1 MAPPL
6 KLLRKIVTTAV
17 FAASSGL
24 PGPVLAQTGAPAGVD
39 HLQWLE
45 QADDPKALAWARA
58 QTAATTK
65 ALGQGAA
72 YPAVMADLRATVE
85 ANTPLAHVVLLGP
98 RAMRLQRD
106 IAHPHGQLQVS
117 TRAADGT
124 LGAWKTVL
132 DVQALN
138 QREGKQYD
146 LRLENIGSA
155 TKSCLS
161 PAYRYCLLSLAPK
174 GGDEVEVRE
183 FDLVAGAFVA
193 NGFRAPAS
201 RTQAAWLDADH
212 VLVAHALPGSLRTTG
227 GWGGAVRL
235 WQRGTP
241 AATAPIVYQAK
252 PTDTILVLDRIGE
265 GRAAKGLIS
274 RVIDYATFEFH
285 LFEPGKGVRQVDLPQ
300 RLKPFGLQAATS
312 RYLAVQLA
320 QAQSVNGVSVP
331 AETLL
336 SYDTDAAT
344 APEKRVEIVTAPKA
358 GEYLPLLGSGLIA
371 GTRDGLMLT
380 MKRGLDTSVQYASH
394 GPKGWNVREILPA
407 APGLALT
414 FDSADGA
421 GTDAVIRSQG
431 FLAAP
436 TLRMLRPDGT
446 TSPIEAAPAAFD
458 ASRMVIETRHARSKD
473 GTLVDY
479 YLVRPR
485 NIAAGKSTPT
495 LLTGYGAFGFTQTP
509 DYLGDTSG
517 GAGTKLWL
525 ERGGALA
532 VAAIRGGGDRGEEWH
547 RAGIRERRQNSWD
560 DFAAVGEDLIKRGFV
575 KPKQL
580 GLFGSSS
587 GGLLVATVGTQRPE
601 LFGAVVSDAPIID
614 MLRYTRL
621 AMGAIGVEDYGD
633 PKDPAMA
640 AVLKAYSPLHTV
652 RPEVHYPP
660 FLFTVATSD
669 NRVGP
674 GHARKIV
681 ARMQEIGAKA
691 YLYENPEGGHGV
703 SDALARPDL
712 MGLRM
717 MFFID
722 TLMQPAP

>member
-1 MAPPL
+1 MPGLA
-6 KLLRKIVTTAV
+6 R
-17 FAASSGL
+17 AA
-24 PGPVLAQTGAPAGVD
+24 AAPAGVD

-45 QADDPKALAWARA
+45 QADDPKALAWARQ
-58 QTAATTK
+58 QTETTTK
-65 ALGQGAA
+65 ALSQGAGF
-72 YPAVMADLRATVE
+72 PAVMADLRATAA

-98 RAMRLQRD
+98 RAIRLQRD
-106 IAHPHGQLQVS
+106 AAHPQGQLQVS
-117 TRAADGT
+117 TRGADGS
-124 LGAWKTVL
+124 LGPWRSVL
-132 DVQALN
+132 DVQAFGK
-138 QREGKQYD
+138 QEGKHYD

-155 TKSCLS
+155 GKSCLS
-161 PAYRYCLLSLAPK
+161 PQYRYCLLSLAPN
-174 GGDEVEVRE
+174 GGDEVELRE
-183 FDLVAGAFVA
+183 FDLVKGAFVA

-201 RTQAAWLDADH
+201 RTQSAWLDADH
-212 VLVAHALPGSLRTTG
+212 VLVAHALGDSLRTTG

-241 AATAPIVYQAK
+241 VEKAPIVYQAK
-252 PTDTILVLDRIGE
+252 PTDTILVLDRVGE

-274 RVIDYATFEFH
+274 RVIDYSTFEFH
-285 LFEPGKGVRQVDLPQ
+285 LYEPGHGVRTVELPQ
-300 RLKPFGLQAATS
+300 RLKPFGLQAGTA
-312 RYLAVQLA
+312 RFLAVQLA
-320 QAQSVNGVSVP
+320 EAQTVNGVSVP

-371 GTRDGLMLT
+371 GTRDGIMFT
-380 MKRGLDTSVQYASH
+380 MKRGLDTSVQFASH
-394 GPKGWNVREILPA
+394 GAKGWTVREILPA
-407 APGLALT
+407 SPGLALT

-421 GTDAVIRSQG
+421 GTDAVVRSQG
-431 FLAAP
+431 FLSPP
-436 TLRMLRPDGT
+436 TLRMLRPDAT
-446 TSPIEAAPAAFD
+446 TSPIDAAPAAFD
-458 ASRMVIETRHARSKD
+458 AAAMLVETRQARSKD

-485 NIAAGKSTPT
+485 TIAAGKTTPT

-517 GAGTKLWL
+517 GAGMKLWL

-532 VAAIRGGGDRGEEWH
+532 VAAIRGGGDRGEAWH
-547 RAGIRERRQNSWD
+547 RAGIRAQRQNSWD

-575 KPKQL
+575 RPQQL
-580 GLFGSSS
+580 GVFGSSS
-587 GGLLVATVGTQRPE
+587 GGLLAATAGIQRPE
-601 LFGAVVSDAPIID
+601 LFGAIVSDAPIID
-614 MLRYTRL
+614 MLRYTKL

-633 PKDPAMA
+633 PADPAMA
-640 AVLKAYSPLHTV
+640 AVLKAYSPLHAV
-652 RPEVHYPP
+652 KAGVKYPP

-674 GHARKIV
+674 GHSRKMV
-681 ARMQEIGAKA
+681 ARMQELGATA
-691 YLYENPEGGHGV
+691 YLYENAEGGHGV

-722 TLMQPAP
+722 TLMRPTP